1 LLGLAVL
8 WQWWQFPELAT
19 PPQERAF
26 WLSVYRLAGAAVL
39 YATLVFTVGVGC
51 VVVMIMKGP
60 AYEAD
65 PYPPADRPQ
74 P

>member
-1 LLGLAVL
+1 
-8 WQWWQFPELAT
+8 
-19 PPQERAF
+19 
-26 WLSVYRLAGAAVL
+26 
-39 YATLVFTVGVGC
+39 VGC

-65 PYPPADRPQ
+65 PYPPADRPG